1 MLASRAEK
9 YLGWSEPNGDDF
21 FISLYNQYTGAG
33 FPMNVAW
40 CGIFVTT
47 ISRLCGVGE
56 DIVPNMADCDVG
68 VRWYKNK
75 GRWENSKSQG
85 GNYTPKRNDVVFYSS
100 GHTQN
105 DATHVG
111 YVVSVSGNTMKAI
124 EGNKSDA
131 VGYRSISLSD
141 PYVIGYG
148 RVADYLSGK
157 TTETGNSS
165 SLASYTVK
173 SGDTLSGIAMA
184 MGVST
189 GELASYNGISD
200 PNKINVGQVIKN
212 PNKEHDDGTW
222 KATGTATCTGD
233 SVNVRSGPG
242 TGYTSYGQLGKGNRF
257 EVDGTTKNGFQHI
270 KVQMNGA
277 STVAWISSQYV
288 KMDAAVTQNKPV
300 SSGWKATGTATC
312 TGNNVRVRS
321 SADASRSD
329 NILGQLGKGN
339 RFEIDGT
346 TSNGF
351 YHIKVNL
358 NGKNVIGWISA
369 SYVKKD

>member
-1 MLASRAEK
+1 MLVSRAEK

-21 FISLYNQYTGAG
+21 FIRLYNQYTGAG
-33 FPMNVAW
+33 FSMNVAW

-47 ISRLCGVGE
+47 ISRLCGAGE

-75 GRWENSKSQG
+75 GRWENSRSQG

-111 YVVSVSGNTMKAI
+111 YVVSVSGSTMKAI

-141 PYVIGYG
+141 PYIIGYG

-173 SGDTLSGIAMA
+173 SGDTLSEIAKA
-184 MGVST
+184 MGVTTS
-189 GELASYNGISD
+189 ELASYNGIKD
-200 PNKINVGQVIKN
+200 ANKINVGQVIKN
-212 PNKEHDDGTW
+212 PNKPAFHAKGV
-222 KATGTATCTGD
+222 AICTGND
-233 SVNVRSGPG
+233 VNLRSGAG
-242 TGYTSYGQLGKGNRF
+242 TEFRSIGKFNKGDMF
-257 EVDGTTKNGFQHI
+257 EVDGTVKDGWHHVHVGQFTGW
-270 KVQMNGA
+270 VYG
-277 STVAWISSQYV
+277 QYV
-288 KMDAAVTQNKPV
+288 GKYQPGNENN
-300 SSGWKATGTATC
+300 GWKAKGTAIC